1 MCPALERAAGH
12 MQVIREPEWFQHR
25 MFKGPETDINPHVFS
40 EWASEVVKM
49 LRLNESDRDKY
60 GQVKRRLTKKEW
72 RHMPGS

>member
-1 MCPALERAAGH
+1 
-12 MQVIREPEWFQHR
+12 
-25 MFKGPETDINPHVFS
+25 
-40 EWASEVVKM
+40 M